1 MATQTKKSLASKYG
15 IVLFP
20 GFQSLDV
27 FGPLDVLNVLSR
39 TRPLS
44 LSIIAEKLSPVS
56 TLPDTPD
63 TATIGQSIVPT
74 HTFET
79 APDDIEV
86 LIVPGGKGTRDLEA
100 TQRIV
105 DFLKEAFP
113 KVEYLLTVCTG
124 SSLAA
129 RAGILDG
136 HEATS
141 NKGSF
146 TWVTTQ
152 GPKVKWV
159 HEARWVTSGN
169 IWTSSGI
176 SAGID
181 MMYAFIA
188 SQDGEEVAA
197 RIAIASEYVRNTDPK
212 YDPFAKY
219 SG

>member
-1 MATQTKKSLASKYG
+1 MSAQHKSPPTKYG
-15 IVLFP
+15 IVVFP
-20 GFQSLDV
+20 GFQALDA
-27 FGPLDVLNVLSR
+27 FGPLDILNMLSR
-39 TRPLS
+39 SPALELS
-44 LSIIAEKLSPVS
+44 VIAETLSPVS
-56 TLPDTPD
+56 TKLGSPGGS
-63 TATIGQSIVPT
+63 TIGQSVVPT
-74 HTFET
+74 HTFENSP
-79 APDDIEV
+79 ADIEV
-86 LIVPGGKGTRDLEA
+86 LIVPGGKGTRDIEG
-100 TQRIV
+100 TQTIV
-105 DFLKEAFP
+105 DYLRKAYPALK
-113 KVEYLLTVCTG
+113 YLFTVCTG

-152 GPKVKWV
+152 GPNVNWV

-181 MMYAFIA
+181 MMYAFVA
-188 SQDGEEVAA
+188 DQCGEDVAA
-197 RIAIASEYVRNTDPK
+197 RIAIDSEYVRNTDPK
-212 YDPFAKY
+212 NDPFAKY